1 MIRNLNRLSASCH
14 AGFLPCLAATVG
26 TILGDDLPTVRVS
39 AVAPAVAEGSPAR
52 FRFTREGDLDA
63 PLTVPFTIVENGDF
77 LRDEAPEYV
86 EFMVGSGV
94 VILALATEDDIM
106 DERDGEVRL
115 TIARSDEYEIG
126 GSAMAVVRI
135 ADNDAPPAVSIA
147 HARVSESAGSIAFPV
162 TLRGAS
168 AYEVTV
174 DWLTGDL
181 TARAG
186 QDYLAAAGRLAFA
199 PGETSRTIR
208 VVVVDDLLPEEDET
222 FAISLAGTTNAVLEV
237 ASAAGTILDDDEAV
251 TRAWLSRFGRT
262 VASQAVE
269 GIGGRLDGSG
279 RGGSLFGNAAAAGTG
294 ADAGRDVGL
303 RDLLDGSSF
312 HLSRNLLP
320 REAGFLSGG
329 VLSAWGRGFRTGFE
343 GTEGDIAVDGTV
355 LTGLAGV
362 DFETGP
368 VLAGV
373 AVSYSSGDGTLTGA
387 AHGAAGEL
395 REEVESGLGSVYPY
409 VRVRVHERV
418 SAWGLGG
425 HGRGEMSFAGAGA
438 GSEFDIRMN
447 MGAVGAR
454 GALLGAG
461 TTGFALAVK
470 ADGFM
475 VRLNALSDAG
485 ATTVTADVNRVRL
498 LLEGSKRVRLGAD
511 RLVAVTLE
519 AGARHDGGDY
529 SETGAGVEAGGKAR
543 YTDEARG
550 LSVEG
555 TGRMLLIHEDS
566 DFREWGVGGAL
577 VYQPLGP
584 DRGLSLRMSA
594 SRGEVTGSAADLRS
608 PYAAGNLAAH
618 GQRGAGLSGG
628 QGDRLVA
635 QVHYALAPFVDDVTV
650 SPFAEFGFGGDAAGG
665 DSRAGWRFQLRESLR
680 ISLATRRAAGYVGGR
695 RFGLTVRG
703 SLAR

>member
-1 MIRNLNRLSASCH
+1 MIRNLHRLSASCH

-26 TILGDDLPTVRVS
+26 TMLGDDLPTVRVS
-39 AVAPAVAEGSPAR
+39 AVAPAVAEGSPVR

-63 PLTVPFTIVENGDF
+63 PLTVPFTIAEHGDF
-77 LRDEAPEYV
+77 LRDEPPEDI
-86 EFMVGSGV
+86 EFMVGSDE
-94 VILALATEDDIM
+94 VILALATEDDVM

-115 TIARSDEYEIG
+115 TIAGSDEYEIG

-135 ADNDAPPAVSIA
+135 ADNDAPPAVSISQ
-147 HARVSESAGSIAFPV
+147 ARVSESAGSIALPV

-174 DWLTGDL
+174 DWRTSDL

-186 QDYLAAAGRLAFA
+186 QDYQAAAGRLAFA

-208 VVVVDDLLPEEDET
+208 VAVVDDLLPEEDET
-222 FAISLAGTTNAVLEV
+222 FAISLSGTTNAVLEV

-269 GIGGRLDGSG
+269 AISGRVDGSG
-279 RGGSLFGNAAAAGTG
+279 RGGSLFGNAAAA
-294 ADAGRDVGL
+294 AAAEDAGRDVGL

-312 HLSRNLLP
+312 HLSRKPPP
-320 REAGFLSGG
+320 REAGFLSSG

-343 GTEGDIAVDGTV
+343 GTEGDIGVDGTV

-373 AVSYSSGDGTLTGA
+373 AVSYSFGDGALTGP

-395 REEVESGLGSVYPY
+395 REEVESALGSVYPY
-409 VRVRVHERV
+409 LRVRVHKRV

-425 HGRGEMSFAGAGA
+425 HGRGGMSFAGAGA
-438 GSEFDIRMN
+438 ESKSGIRMN

-461 TTGFALAVK
+461 TSGFALAVR

-475 VRLNALSDAG
+475 VRMNALSDAG

-498 LLEGSKRVRLGAD
+498 LLEGSNRVGLGAD
-511 RLVAVTLE
+511 RQVAVTLE
-519 AGARHDGGDY
+519 AGGRHDGGDY
-529 SETGAGVEAGGKAR
+529 SETGAGAEAGGKVR

-555 TGRMLLIHEDS
+555 TGRMLLIHKDS

-594 SRGEVTGSAADLRS
+594 SRGVVTGSAADLWS
-608 PYAAGNLAAH
+608 PQPAGNL
-618 GQRGAGLSGG
+618 GVRGHRVAGPPGG
-628 QGDRLVA
+628 PANRFMTR
-635 QVHYALAPFVDDVTV
+635 VHYAMAPFRNGVTV
-650 SPFAEFGFGGDAAGG
+650 SPFAEFGLGCGGCRLG
-665 DSRAGWRFQLRESLR
+665 
-680 ISLATRRAAGYVGGR
+680 V
-695 RFGLTVRG
+695 TVRG
-703 SLAR
+703 SVDR